1 MATKSK
7 LQSLSARRS
16 SPRTRS
22 GAVREPI
29 STPAA
34 PCSRF
39 VPKPN
44 SDEIPPRTP
53 FSFKSIT
60 PTTLKSVSLSDWWLT
75 KKANETGLGVSG
87 FESKGGPEVRL
98 FSSAAISTRHDS
110 TTLETSDGLTVSISG
125 FINRSRSFQNGFSSE
140 DCNRF
145 LLGFPYHW
153 KDYTEERFVEEE
165 KDHCVSFDDIPV
177 NRLQDV
183 LFTASPR
190 FQAKILDDAVD
201 SLRDLLR
208 SSTEKPDKECR
219 TPRMD
224 GGNEESLVLSVVGVK
239 TRGMVRR
246 REEGEASIGERVLR
260 SSKKNKLI
268 KGSHQNTRTKTISLF
283 LSDQCFVFYASIYAH
298 HHIRPLTKT
307 CCREQRAMRI
317 HGGGPATSVQSN
329 PNGSNTIFKVPS
341 IFHHV
346 FEYTLKIIDEDG
358 DTFARRAE
366 MYYRK
371 RPEIVSFVEEAF
383 RSYRALA
390 ERYDHLSRELQS
402 ANRTIATAFPEH
414 VQFPLEDDETE
425 DFEGNP
431 RKQPHLH
438 LIPKGSNIPQREAAV
453 VSSGLSKEEGLEE
466 IDNLQ
471 KGILALQTE
480 KEFVRSSYEESY
492 ERYWDLE
499 NEVAE
504 MQKRVCSLQDEFGLG
519 AAIDDSDAR
528 TLMASTALSSCKDTL
543 AKLEEK
549 QKQSVEEAE
558 IEKERITTA
567 KERFYALRNK
577 FEKPESDDHDK
588 FIKTEA
594 KVDVVQESSYE
605 SEREDS
611 NENLTVV
618 KLAEKIDDLVQKIV
632 SLESN
637 ASSHTAL
644 VKTLRSETDGLHEHI
659 RGLEEDKAA
668 LVSDSTDMKQRI
680 AVLEKELSEVRKLFQ
695 KVEDQNKSLQKQFK
709 EANWTA
715 DDLSGKLQD
724 VKMDEDVEGAGIFQE
739 LPAVSGS
746 EDYLKSITK
755 ETEREKDEDEETPNW
770 RQLLPDG
777 MEDREKVLLDDYTSV
792 LRDYRGVKRKLGE
805 VEKKNREGFFE
816 LALQLRELKNAVA
829 YKDVEIQSLRQKLG
843 TLEKDSPHQ
852 VEGNNQMEHDQGQR
866 ESVSISPTSN
876 FSVRVKFADVDDS
889 PRTKIPA
896 VEDKVRADIDAV
908 LEENLEFWLRF
919 STSVHQIQKFQ
930 TTVQDLKSE
939 LTKLKIQSK
948 QQQESSRSKHAA
960 ASEAKPIYRHLRE
973 IRTELQ
979 LWLET
984 SAVLKDELQGR
995 FASLANIQEEIG
1007 RVTAH
1012 SGGSKVSDSEISS
1025 YQAAKFHGEILNMK
1039 QENKR
1044 VSSELQSGLDR
1055 VRVLKTDVERIL
1067 SKLEEDIGISSA
1079 TEARTTPS
1087 KSSSSG
1093 KARIPLRSFLFGV
1106 KLKKQTKQKQASAS
1120 LFSCVSPFPA
1130 PQQESS

>member
-1 MATKSK
+1 MLQRAASNAYSWWWASHIRTKQSK
-7 LQSLSARRS
+7 WLEHNLQ
-16 SPRTRS
+16 
-22 GAVREPI
+22 
-29 STPAA
+29 
-34 PCSRF
+34 
-39 VPKPN
+39 
-44 SDEIPPRTP
+44 DM
-53 FSFKSIT
+53 
-60 PTTLKSVSLSDWWLT
+60 
-75 KKANETGLGVSG
+75 
-87 FESKGGPEVRL
+87 
-98 FSSAAISTRHDS
+98 
-110 TTLETSDGLTVSISG
+110 
-125 FINRSRSFQNGFSSE
+125 
-140 DCNRF
+140 
-145 LLGFPYHW
+145 
-153 KDYTEERFVEEE
+153 EE
-165 KDHCVSFDDIPV
+165 KV
-177 NRLQDV
+177 
-183 LFTASPR
+183 
-190 FQAKILDDAVD
+190 
-201 SLRDLLR
+201 
-208 SSTEKPDKECR
+208 
-219 TPRMD
+219 
-224 GGNEESLVLSVVGVK
+224 
-239 TRGMVRR
+239 
-246 REEGEASIGERVLR
+246 
-260 SSKKNKLI
+260 
-268 KGSHQNTRTKTISLF
+268 
-283 LSDQCFVFYASIYAH
+283 
-298 HHIRPLTKT
+298 
-307 CCREQRAMRI
+307 
-317 HGGGPATSVQSN
+317 
-329 PNGSNTIFKVPS
+329 
-341 IFHHV
+341 
-346 FEYTLKIIDEDG
+346 EYTLKIIDEDG
-358 DTFARRAE
+358 DTFAKRAE

-371 RPEIVSFVEEAF
+371 RPEIVNFVEEAF

-414 VQFPLEDDETE
+414 VQFPLEDDDETE
-425 DFEGNP
+425 DCQGK
-431 RKQPHLH
+431 KQPHLH
-438 LIPKGSNIPQREAAV
+438 LIPKGSNIPEIPKKEFRSQSMMLSRKGPAGLKRTVSSALAKREAAV

-480 KEFVRSSYEESY
+480 KEFVRSSYEQSY

-499 NEVAE
+499 NEVTE

-519 AAIDDSDAR
+519 AAIDDSEAR
-528 TLMASTALSSCKDTL
+528 TLMASTALSSCKVTL
-543 AKLEEK
+543 AKLQEK

-558 IEKERITTA
+558 IEKGRITTA
-567 KERFYALRNK
+567 KERFIALRNK
-577 FEKPESDDHDK
+577 FEKPEGHNLDE
-588 FIKTEA
+588 FIKTEEE
-594 KVDVVQESSYE
+594 DVVQESSYE

-659 RGLEEDKAA
+659 RGLEEENAS
-668 LVSDSTDMKQRI
+668 LVSDSADMKQRI
-680 AVLEKELSEVRKLFQ
+680 TILENELSQVRKLFQ

-715 DDLSGKLQD
+715 DDLSDKLQD

-739 LPAVSGS
+739 LPTVSGL
-746 EDYLKSITK
+746 EDSRDDVKSISNEMETRTSVDKKKKDTK
-755 ETEREKDEDEETPNW
+755 ESEGAQEEKPEIKDSFAMSETASTCFGTEGEELVTEDEDEETPNW

-792 LRDYRGVKRKLGE
+792 LRDYREVKRKLGD
-805 VEKKNREGFFE
+805 VENKNREGFYE

-829 YKDVEIQSLRQKLG
+829 YKDVEIQSLRQE
-843 TLEKDSPHQ
+843 LEKHSPHQ
-852 VEGNNQMEHDQGQR
+852 VEGNNQLEHDQGQP

-876 FSVRVKFADVDDS
+876 FSVSTTPHYQVGEVKRTPGSTKSNEVRVKFADDDDS
-889 PRTKIPA
+889 PRTKTPA

-919 STSVHQIQKFQ
+919 STSVHQIQKYQ

-939 LTKLKIQSK
+939 LSKLRIESK
-948 QQQESSRSKHAA
+948 EQQESQRSSRGKHAA

-979 LWLET
+979 LWLEN

-995 FASLANIQEEIG
+995 FASLANIQEEIA

-1012 SGGSKVSDSEISS
+1012 SGGTKVSDSEISG

-1055 VRVLKTDVERIL
+1055 VRMLKTDVERIL
-1067 SKLEEDIGISSA
+1067 SKLEEHIGISSA

-1093 KARIPLRSFLFGV
+1093 RPRIPLRSFLFGV
-1106 KLKKQTKQKQASAS
+1106 KLKKQTKQKQASSS

-1130 PQQESS
+1130 PQQVKPGKLPE

>member
-1 MATKSK
+1 MLQRAASNAYSWWWASHIRTKQSK
-7 LQSLSARRS
+7 WLEHNLQ
-16 SPRTRS
+16 
-22 GAVREPI
+22 
-29 STPAA
+29 
-34 PCSRF
+34 
-39 VPKPN
+39 
-44 SDEIPPRTP
+44 DM
-53 FSFKSIT
+53 
-60 PTTLKSVSLSDWWLT
+60 
-75 KKANETGLGVSG
+75 
-87 FESKGGPEVRL
+87 
-98 FSSAAISTRHDS
+98 
-110 TTLETSDGLTVSISG
+110 
-125 FINRSRSFQNGFSSE
+125 
-140 DCNRF
+140 
-145 LLGFPYHW
+145 
-153 KDYTEERFVEEE
+153 EE
-165 KDHCVSFDDIPV
+165 KV
-177 NRLQDV
+177 
-183 LFTASPR
+183 
-190 FQAKILDDAVD
+190 
-201 SLRDLLR
+201 
-208 SSTEKPDKECR
+208 
-219 TPRMD
+219 
-224 GGNEESLVLSVVGVK
+224 
-239 TRGMVRR
+239 
-246 REEGEASIGERVLR
+246 
-260 SSKKNKLI
+260 
-268 KGSHQNTRTKTISLF
+268 
-283 LSDQCFVFYASIYAH
+283 
-298 HHIRPLTKT
+298 
-307 CCREQRAMRI
+307 
-317 HGGGPATSVQSN
+317 
-329 PNGSNTIFKVPS
+329 
-341 IFHHV
+341 
-346 FEYTLKIIDEDG
+346 EYTLKIIDEDG
-358 DTFARRAE
+358 DTFARRAD

-414 VQFPLEDDETE
+414 VQFPLEEDETE
-425 DFEGNP
+425 DYEGNP

-438 LIPKGSNIPQREAAV
+438 LIPKGSNIPQVPEMPMKEFRSQSMMLSRKGPAGLKRTVSSALAKREAAV
-453 VSSGLSKEEGLEE
+453 LSSGLSKEEGLEE

-499 NEVAE
+499 NEVTE

-594 KVDVVQESSYE
+594 KVDVVQESRYE

-659 RGLEEDKAA
+659 RGLEEDKAS

-695 KVEDQNKSLQKQFK
+695 KVEHQNKSLQKQFK

-724 VKMDEDVEGAGIFQE
+724 VKMDGDVEGAGIFQE

-746 EDYLKSITK
+746 EDYLKSISK
-755 ETEREKDEDEETPNW
+755 ETESESSVEDRKKHAIVVKDSEDTEGAQEERPETKDSFALSETASTYFGTEGEELVTEDEDEETPNW

-843 TLEKDSPHQ
+843 TLEKDSPHE
-852 VEGNNQMEHDQGQR
+852 VEENNQMEHDQGQH

-876 FSVRVKFADVDDS
+876 FSVSTTPHHQVGEVKRIPERTNSDEVRVKFADVDDS

-939 LTKLKIQSK
+939 LTKLKIESK

-979 LWLET
+979 LWLEN

>member
-1 MATKSK
+1 MLQRAASNAYSWWWASHIRTKQSK
-7 LQSLSARRS
+7 WLEHNLQ
-16 SPRTRS
+16 
-22 GAVREPI
+22 
-29 STPAA
+29 
-34 PCSRF
+34 
-39 VPKPN
+39 
-44 SDEIPPRTP
+44 DM
-53 FSFKSIT
+53 
-60 PTTLKSVSLSDWWLT
+60 
-75 KKANETGLGVSG
+75 
-87 FESKGGPEVRL
+87 
-98 FSSAAISTRHDS
+98 
-110 TTLETSDGLTVSISG
+110 
-125 FINRSRSFQNGFSSE
+125 
-140 DCNRF
+140 
-145 LLGFPYHW
+145 
-153 KDYTEERFVEEE
+153 EE
-165 KDHCVSFDDIPV
+165 KV
-177 NRLQDV
+177 
-183 LFTASPR
+183 
-190 FQAKILDDAVD
+190 
-201 SLRDLLR
+201 
-208 SSTEKPDKECR
+208 
-219 TPRMD
+219 
-224 GGNEESLVLSVVGVK
+224 
-239 TRGMVRR
+239 
-246 REEGEASIGERVLR
+246 
-260 SSKKNKLI
+260 
-268 KGSHQNTRTKTISLF
+268 
-283 LSDQCFVFYASIYAH
+283 
-298 HHIRPLTKT
+298 
-307 CCREQRAMRI
+307 
-317 HGGGPATSVQSN
+317 
-329 PNGSNTIFKVPS
+329 
-341 IFHHV
+341 
-346 FEYTLKIIDEDG
+346 EYTLKIIDEDG
-358 DTFARRAE
+358 DTFAKRAD

-414 VQFPLEDDETE
+414 VQFPLEDD
-425 DFEGNP
+425 DVDVDVDVDEGNP

-438 LIPKGSNIPQREAAV
+438 LVPKGGNNIPQVPEFPIKEFRSQSMMLSRKGPDSLKRTVSSALAKREAAV

-466 IDNLQ
+466 IDSLQ

-480 KEFVRSSYEESY
+480 KEFVRSSYEQSY
-492 ERYWDLE
+492 ERYWDLD
-499 NEVAE
+499 NEVTE

-519 AAIDDSDAR
+519 AGIDDSEAR
-528 TLMASTALSSCKDTL
+528 TLMATTALSSCKDTL

-549 QKQSVEEAE
+549 RKQSVEEAE

-567 KERFYALRNK
+567 KERFNALRNK
-577 FEKPESDDHDK
+577 FEKPKSDDDHDE

-594 KVDVVQESSYE
+594 EEDVAQESSYE

-637 ASSHTAL
+637 ASSHNAL

-659 RGLEEDKAA
+659 RGLEEDKAS
-668 LVSDSTDMKQRI
+668 LISDSTDMKQRMTS
-680 AVLEKELSEVRKLFQ
+680 LENELREVRKLYQ

-724 VKMDEDVEGAGIFQE
+724 VKMDEDVEGSGIFHE
-739 LPAVSGS
+739 MPLVSGS
-746 EDYLKSITK
+746 EDCLKSISK
-755 ETEREKDEDEETPNW
+755 EMERESNVEDRKTHAIVVKESEGAQEERPETKDSFALSETASTGFGTEDEDEETPNW

-792 LRDYRGVKRKLGE
+792 LRDYRGVKRKLSE

-852 VEGNNQMEHDQGQR
+852 GEGNNQLEHDQGQR
-866 ESVSISPTSN
+866 ESMNVSPTSN
-876 FSVRVKFADVDDS
+876 FSVSTTPHHQVGEAKRIESNEVRVKFAEDDDDS
-889 PRTKIPA
+889 PRTNIPA

-919 STSVHQIQKFQ
+919 SSSVHQIQKYQ

-939 LTKLKIQSK
+939 LTKLRIESR
-948 QQQESSRSKHAA
+948 QQQESSRSSSSKHAA
-960 ASEAKPIYRHLRE
+960 ASDAKPIYRHLRE

-979 LWLET
+979 LWLEN

-995 FASLANIQEEIG
+995 FGSLANIQEEIA

-1012 SGGSKVSDSEISS
+1012 SGGSKVSDSEISG
-1025 YQAAKFHGEILNMK
+1025 YQAAKFHGEIVNMK

-1044 VSSELQSGLDR
+1044 VSSELQSGVDR

-1079 TEARTTPS
+1079 AEARTTPS

-1130 PQQESS
+1130 LQQQSSYVKPGKLPE

>member
-1 MATKSK
+1 MAKKSK

-29 STPAA
+29 STRAA
-34 PCSRF
+34 SCSRF

-44 SDEIPPRTP
+44 SDEIPRTP

-60 PTTLKSVSLSDWWLT
+60 PIGGTLKSVSLSDWWLT
-75 KKANETGLGVSG
+75 KKANEKGLGVAG

-98 FSSAAISTRHDS
+98 FSSATISTRHDS

-125 FINRSRSFQNGFSSE
+125 FINRSRSLQNGLSSE
-140 DCNRF
+140 VCNRF

-153 KDYTEERFVEEE
+153 RDYTEEGFLEEE
-165 KDHCVSFDDIPV
+165 EEEDYGVSFDDIPV

-190 FQAKILDDAVD
+190 FQAKMLDDAVD

-208 SSTEKPDKECR
+208 STTEKPDKECR

-224 GGNEESLVLSVVGVK
+224 GGDEESLVLSVVGVK

-260 SSKKNKLI
+260 SNEVDQRI
-268 KGSHQNTRTKTISLF
+268 HQNTRTKTISLF
-283 LSDQCFVFYASIYAH
+283 LSDQCFIFCTSIYAH
-298 HHIRPLTKT
+298 HHIDVIRPLTKT

-329 PNGSNTIFKVPS
+329 PNGSNTIFKVQK
-341 IFHHV
+341 V
-346 FEYTLKIIDEDG
+346 EYTLKIIDEDG

-414 VQFPLEDDETE
+414 VQFPLEEDETE
-425 DFEGNP
+425 DYEGNP

-453 VSSGLSKEEGLEE
+453 LSSGLSKEEGLEE

-499 NEVAE
+499 NEVTE

-659 RGLEEDKAA
+659 RGLEEDKAS

-695 KVEDQNKSLQKQFK
+695 KVEHQNKSLQKQFK

-746 EDYLKSITK
+746 EDYLKSISK

-843 TLEKDSPHQ
+843 TLEKDSPHE
-852 VEGNNQMEHDQGQR
+852 VEENNQMEHDQGQH

-939 LTKLKIQSK
+939 LTKLKIESK

-960 ASEAKPIYRHLRE
+960 APEAKPIYRHLRE

-979 LWLET
+979 LWLEN

-1055 VRVLKTDVERIL
+1055 VRVLKADVERIL

>member
-1 MATKSK
+1 MLQRAASNAYSWWWASHIRTKQSK
-7 LQSLSARRS
+7 WLEHNLQ
-16 SPRTRS
+16 
-22 GAVREPI
+22 
-29 STPAA
+29 
-34 PCSRF
+34 
-39 VPKPN
+39 
-44 SDEIPPRTP
+44 DM
-53 FSFKSIT
+53 
-60 PTTLKSVSLSDWWLT
+60 
-75 KKANETGLGVSG
+75 
-87 FESKGGPEVRL
+87 
-98 FSSAAISTRHDS
+98 
-110 TTLETSDGLTVSISG
+110 
-125 FINRSRSFQNGFSSE
+125 
-140 DCNRF
+140 
-145 LLGFPYHW
+145 
-153 KDYTEERFVEEE
+153 EE
-165 KDHCVSFDDIPV
+165 KV
-177 NRLQDV
+177 
-183 LFTASPR
+183 
-190 FQAKILDDAVD
+190 
-201 SLRDLLR
+201 
-208 SSTEKPDKECR
+208 
-219 TPRMD
+219 
-224 GGNEESLVLSVVGVK
+224 
-239 TRGMVRR
+239 
-246 REEGEASIGERVLR
+246 
-260 SSKKNKLI
+260 
-268 KGSHQNTRTKTISLF
+268 
-283 LSDQCFVFYASIYAH
+283 
-298 HHIRPLTKT
+298 
-307 CCREQRAMRI
+307 
-317 HGGGPATSVQSN
+317 
-329 PNGSNTIFKVPS
+329 
-341 IFHHV
+341 
-346 FEYTLKIIDEDG
+346 EYTLKIIDEDG

-414 VQFPLEDDETE
+414 VQFPLEEDETE
-425 DFEGNP
+425 DYEGNP

-438 LIPKGSNIPQREAAV
+438 LIPKGSNIPQVPEMPMKEFRSQSMMLSRKGPAGLKRTVSSALAKREAAV
-453 VSSGLSKEEGLEE
+453 LSSGLSKEEGLEE

-499 NEVAE
+499 NEVTE

-659 RGLEEDKAA
+659 RGLEEDKAS

-695 KVEDQNKSLQKQFK
+695 KVEHQNKSLQKQFK

-746 EDYLKSITK
+746 EDYLKSISK
-755 ETEREKDEDEETPNW
+755 ETERESSVEDRKKHAIVVKDSEDTEGAQEERPETKDSFALSETASTYFGTEGEELVTEDEDEETPNW

-843 TLEKDSPHQ
+843 TLEKDSPHE
-852 VEGNNQMEHDQGQR
+852 VEENNQMEHDQGQH

-876 FSVRVKFADVDDS
+876 FSVSTTPHHQVGEVKRIPERTNSDEVRVKFADVDDS

-939 LTKLKIQSK
+939 LTKLKIESK

-960 ASEAKPIYRHLRE
+960 APEAKPIYRHLRE

-979 LWLET
+979 LWLEN

-1055 VRVLKTDVERIL
+1055 VRVLKADVERIL

>member
-1 MATKSK
+1 MLQRAASNAYSWWWASHIRTKQSK
-7 LQSLSARRS
+7 WLEHNLQ
-16 SPRTRS
+16 
-22 GAVREPI
+22 
-29 STPAA
+29 
-34 PCSRF
+34 
-39 VPKPN
+39 
-44 SDEIPPRTP
+44 DM
-53 FSFKSIT
+53 
-60 PTTLKSVSLSDWWLT
+60 
-75 KKANETGLGVSG
+75 
-87 FESKGGPEVRL
+87 
-98 FSSAAISTRHDS
+98 
-110 TTLETSDGLTVSISG
+110 
-125 FINRSRSFQNGFSSE
+125 
-140 DCNRF
+140 
-145 LLGFPYHW
+145 
-153 KDYTEERFVEEE
+153 EE
-165 KDHCVSFDDIPV
+165 KV
-177 NRLQDV
+177 
-183 LFTASPR
+183 
-190 FQAKILDDAVD
+190 
-201 SLRDLLR
+201 
-208 SSTEKPDKECR
+208 
-219 TPRMD
+219 
-224 GGNEESLVLSVVGVK
+224 
-239 TRGMVRR
+239 
-246 REEGEASIGERVLR
+246 
-260 SSKKNKLI
+260 
-268 KGSHQNTRTKTISLF
+268 
-283 LSDQCFVFYASIYAH
+283 
-298 HHIRPLTKT
+298 
-307 CCREQRAMRI
+307 
-317 HGGGPATSVQSN
+317 
-329 PNGSNTIFKVPS
+329 
-341 IFHHV
+341 
-346 FEYTLKIIDEDG
+346 EYTLKIIDEDG
-358 DTFARRAE
+358 DTFAKRAE

-414 VQFPLEDDETE
+414 VQFPLEDDA
-425 DFEGNP
+425 DEGNS

-438 LIPKGSNIPQREAAV
+438 LIPKGSNIPEVPEFPIKELRSQSMMLSRKGPADLKRTVSSALAKREAAV
-453 VSSGLSKEEGLEE
+453 VSSGLTKEEGLEE
-466 IDNLQ
+466 IDSLQ

-480 KEFVRSSYEESY
+480 KEFVRSSYEQSY

-499 NEVAE
+499 NEVTE
-504 MQKRVCSLQDEFGLG
+504 MQKRVCSLQDEFGLS
-519 AAIDDSDAR
+519 AAINDSEAR

-543 AKLEEK
+543 AKLQEK

-577 FEKPESDDHDK
+577 FEKQESDDHDD

-594 KVDVVQESSYE
+594 EEEEADVVQESSYE
-605 SEREDS
+605 TEREDSNENLTVVKLAEEEEADVVQESSYEPEREDSNENLTVVKLAEEEEADVVQESSYEPEREDS

-659 RGLEEDKAA
+659 RGLEEDKAS
-668 LVSDSTDMKQRI
+668 LISDSMDMKQRI
-680 AVLEKELSEVRKLFQ
+680 TVLENELSEVRKLFQ
-695 KVEDQNKSLQKQFK
+695 KVEDQNKNLQKQFK
-709 EANWTA
+709 EASWTA

-739 LPAVSGS
+739 IPVVSGS
-746 EDYLKSITK
+746 EDYLKSISK
-755 ETEREKDEDEETPNW
+755 ETEKGSCVEDGKKHATVVKESEDTEGAQEERPETKDSFALSETASTCFGTEGEELITEDEDEETPNW
-770 RQLLPDG
+770 RRLLPDG

-792 LRDYRGVKRKLGE
+792 LRDYREVKRKLGE

-816 LALQLRELKNAVA
+816 LTLQLRELKNAVA

-852 VEGNNQMEHDQGQR
+852 VEGNNQLEHDQGQR

-876 FSVRVKFADVDDS
+876 FSVSTTPHHQVGDVKRTPGRTKSNEVRVKFAEDDS

-896 VEDKVRADIDAV
+896 VEDKVRTDIDAV

-919 STSVHQIQKFQ
+919 STSVHQIQKYQ

-939 LTKLKIQSK
+939 LTKLKIESK
-948 QQQESSRSKHAA
+948 QQQESSRSSSSSKHGA

-995 FASLANIQEEIG
+995 FASLANIQEEIA
-1007 RVTAH
+1007 RVTVH
-1012 SGGSKVSDSEISS
+1012 SGGSKVSDSEISG

-1055 VRVLKTDVERIL
+1055 VRMLETDVERIL

-1079 TEARTTPS
+1079 SEARTTPS

-1130 PQQESS
+1130 LEEESSYVKPGKLPE

>member
-1 MATKSK
+1 M
-7 LQSLSARRS
+7 
-16 SPRTRS
+16 
-22 GAVREPI
+22 
-29 STPAA
+29 
-34 PCSRF
+34 
-39 VPKPN
+39 
-44 SDEIPPRTP
+44 
-53 FSFKSIT
+53 
-60 PTTLKSVSLSDWWLT
+60 
-75 KKANETGLGVSG
+75 
-87 FESKGGPEVRL
+87 
-98 FSSAAISTRHDS
+98 
-110 TTLETSDGLTVSISG
+110 
-125 FINRSRSFQNGFSSE
+125 
-140 DCNRF
+140 
-145 LLGFPYHW
+145 
-153 KDYTEERFVEEE
+153 EE
-165 KDHCVSFDDIPV
+165 KV
-177 NRLQDV
+177 
-183 LFTASPR
+183 
-190 FQAKILDDAVD
+190 
-201 SLRDLLR
+201 
-208 SSTEKPDKECR
+208 
-219 TPRMD
+219 
-224 GGNEESLVLSVVGVK
+224 
-239 TRGMVRR
+239 
-246 REEGEASIGERVLR
+246 
-260 SSKKNKLI
+260 
-268 KGSHQNTRTKTISLF
+268 
-283 LSDQCFVFYASIYAH
+283 
-298 HHIRPLTKT
+298 
-307 CCREQRAMRI
+307 
-317 HGGGPATSVQSN
+317 
-329 PNGSNTIFKVPS
+329 
-341 IFHHV
+341 
-346 FEYTLKIIDEDG
+346 EYTLKIIDEDG
-358 DTFARRAE
+358 DTFAKRAE

-371 RPEIVSFVEEAF
+371 RPEIVGFVEEAF

-414 VQFPLEDDETE
+414 VQFPLEDDDET
-425 DFEGNP
+425 DDEGNP

-438 LIPKGSNIPQREAAV
+438 LVPKGSNIPEIPKKEFRSQSMMLSRKGPAGLKRTVSSALAKREAAV

-480 KEFVRSSYEESY
+480 KEFVRSSYEQSY

-499 NEVAE
+499 NEVTE

-519 AAIDDSDAR
+519 DAIDDSEAR
-528 TLMASTALSSCKDTL
+528 TLMASTTLSSCKDTL
-543 AKLEEK
+543 AKLEER

-577 FEKPESDDHDK
+577 FEKPESADHDE
-588 FIKTEA
+588 FIKTEVEEEA
-594 KVDVVQESSYE
+594 VVVQESSYE

-659 RGLEEDKAA
+659 RGLEEDKAS
-668 LVSDSTDMKQRI
+668 LISDSTDMKQRI
-680 AVLEKELSEVRKLFQ
+680 TLLEKELSEVRKLFQ

-739 LPAVSGS
+739 MPVVSGS
-746 EDYLKSITK
+746 EDDLKSISK
-755 ETEREKDEDEETPNW
+755 ETERKSSVEDRKKHDIVVKDSEDTEGDQEGRPETKDSFAMSETASTCFGTEGEDLVTEDEDEETPNW
-770 RQLLPDG
+770 RQLLPDS

-792 LRDYRGVKRKLGE
+792 LRDYREVKRKLGE

-816 LALQLRELKNAVA
+816 LALQLKELKNAVA

-843 TLEKDSPHQ
+843 TQGKDSPHH
-852 VEGNNQMEHDQGQR
+852 VEGNNQLEHDQGQR

-876 FSVRVKFADVDDS
+876 FSVSTTPHHQVGEVKRTQSNEVRVKFADDDDS

-919 STSVHQIQKFQ
+919 STSVHQIQKYQ

-939 LTKLKIQSK
+939 LTKLKIGSK
-948 QQQESSRSKHAA
+948 QQQESSRSSSSKHAA

-979 LWLET
+979 LWLES

-995 FASLANIQEEIG
+995 FASLANIQEEIT

-1012 SGGSKVSDSEISS
+1012 SSGTKVSDSEISG

-1039 QENKR
+1039 QENKK

-1055 VRVLKTDVERIL
+1055 VRVLETDVENIL
-1067 SKLEEDIGISSA
+1067 SKLEDDIGISSA
-1079 TEARTTPS
+1079 TEARTPNKRT
-1087 KSSSSG
+1087 SSG

-1106 KLKKQTKQKQASAS
+1106 KLKKQTKQKQASSS

-1130 PQQESS
+1130 PQQEYCDVKPGKLPE

>member
-1 MATKSK
+1 MLQRAASNAYSWWWASHIRTKQSK
-7 LQSLSARRS
+7 WLEHNLQ
-16 SPRTRS
+16 
-22 GAVREPI
+22 
-29 STPAA
+29 
-34 PCSRF
+34 
-39 VPKPN
+39 
-44 SDEIPPRTP
+44 DM
-53 FSFKSIT
+53 
-60 PTTLKSVSLSDWWLT
+60 
-75 KKANETGLGVSG
+75 
-87 FESKGGPEVRL
+87 
-98 FSSAAISTRHDS
+98 
-110 TTLETSDGLTVSISG
+110 
-125 FINRSRSFQNGFSSE
+125 
-140 DCNRF
+140 
-145 LLGFPYHW
+145 
-153 KDYTEERFVEEE
+153 EE
-165 KDHCVSFDDIPV
+165 KV
-177 NRLQDV
+177 
-183 LFTASPR
+183 
-190 FQAKILDDAVD
+190 
-201 SLRDLLR
+201 
-208 SSTEKPDKECR
+208 
-219 TPRMD
+219 
-224 GGNEESLVLSVVGVK
+224 
-239 TRGMVRR
+239 
-246 REEGEASIGERVLR
+246 
-260 SSKKNKLI
+260 
-268 KGSHQNTRTKTISLF
+268 
-283 LSDQCFVFYASIYAH
+283 
-298 HHIRPLTKT
+298 
-307 CCREQRAMRI
+307 
-317 HGGGPATSVQSN
+317 
-329 PNGSNTIFKVPS
+329 
-341 IFHHV
+341 
-346 FEYTLKIIDEDG
+346 EYTLKIIDEDG
-358 DTFARRAE
+358 DTFAKRAE

-371 RPEIVSFVEEAF
+371 RPEIVGFVEEAF

-414 VQFPLEDDETE
+414 VQFPLEDD
-425 DFEGNP
+425 DVDVDVDEGNP

-438 LIPKGSNIPQREAAV
+438 LVPKGGNNIPQVPEFPIKEFRSQSMMLSRKGPDSLKRTVSSALAKREAAV

-466 IDNLQ
+466 IDILQ

-480 KEFVRSSYEESY
+480 KEFVRSSYEQSY
-492 ERYWDLE
+492 ERYWDLD
-499 NEVAE
+499 NEVTE

-519 AAIDDSDAR
+519 AGIDDSEAR
-528 TLMASTALSSCKDTL
+528 TLMATTALSSCKDTL

-549 QKQSVEEAE
+549 RKQSVEEAE

-567 KERFYALRNK
+567 KERFNALRNK
-577 FEKPESDDHDK
+577 FEKPKSDDHDE
-588 FIKTEA
+588 FIKTAEA
-594 KVDVVQESSYE
+594 EEDVVQESSYE

-637 ASSHTAL
+637 ASSHNAL

-659 RGLEEDKAA
+659 RGLEEDKAS
-668 LVSDSTDMKQRI
+668 LISDSTDMKQRM
-680 AVLEKELSEVRKLFQ
+680 ASLENELREVRKLYQ

-724 VKMDEDVEGAGIFQE
+724 VKMDVKENEDTEEERPETKDSFALSETASTGFGTEGDE
-739 LPAVSGS
+739 LV
-746 EDYLKSITK
+746 
-755 ETEREKDEDEETPNW
+755 TEDEDEETPNW

-792 LRDYRGVKRKLGE
+792 LRDYRGVKRKLSE

-829 YKDVEIQSLRQKLG
+829 YKDEEIHSLRQKLG

-852 VEGNNQMEHDQGQR
+852 GEGNNQLEHDQGQR
-866 ESVSISPTSN
+866 ESMNVSPTSN
-876 FSVRVKFADVDDS
+876 FSVSTTPHHQVGEVKRTQSNEVRVKFAEDDDDS
-889 PRTKIPA
+889 PRTNIPA

-919 STSVHQIQKFQ
+919 SSSVHQIQKYQ

-939 LTKLKIQSK
+939 LTKLRIESR
-948 QQQESSRSKHAA
+948 QQQESSRSSSSKHAA
-960 ASEAKPIYRHLRE
+960 ASDAKPIYRHLRE

-979 LWLET
+979 LWLEN

-995 FASLANIQEEIG
+995 FGSLANIQEEIA

-1012 SGGSKVSDSEISS
+1012 SGGSKVSDSEISG
-1025 YQAAKFHGEILNMK
+1025 YQAAKFHGEIVNMK

-1044 VSSELQSGLDR
+1044 VSSELQTGLDR

-1130 PQQESS
+1130 PQQQSSYVKPGKLPE